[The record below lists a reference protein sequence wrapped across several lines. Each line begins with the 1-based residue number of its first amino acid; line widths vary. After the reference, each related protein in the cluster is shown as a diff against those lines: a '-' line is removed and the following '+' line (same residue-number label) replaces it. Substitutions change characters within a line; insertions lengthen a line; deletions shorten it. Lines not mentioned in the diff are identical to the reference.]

1 MICRPQRTPVD
12 SRCAAGLSWWMPQ
25 HRRSRWP
32 RILLGILLAMS
43 VLLPELG
50 HSLAH
55 RDIEA
60 AHHHDHGVWAAA
72 DIDAA
77 VLLERADTSASHLH
91 PDIRAV
97 ASGKTT
103 VIFPHPVA
111 AVILPLDRHVSQPR
125 RVPSHQVNVRADSWH
140 GLPPPSRAPPLS

>member
-1 MICRPQRTPVD
+1 
-12 SRCAAGLSWWMPQ
+12 
-25 HRRSRWP
+25 
-32 RILLGILLAMS
+32 LGILLAVS

-55 RDIEA
+55 RDIDA
-60 AHHHDHGVWAAA
+60 RHDHDHGVSPAA

-77 VLLERADTSASHLH
+77 VLLERGDTSASHHH

-103 VIFPHPVA
+103 VVFPRPVA
-111 AVILPLDRHVSQPR
+111 AAILPLDGQVSHQH
-125 RVPSHQVNVRADSWH
+125 RVPSNDVNIRVDSWH

>member
-1 MICRPQRTPVD
+1 M
-12 SRCAAGLSWWMPQ
+12 S
-25 HRRSRWP
+25 
-32 RILLGILLAMS
+32 ILLVVS
-43 VLLPELG
+43 VLLPEFG

-55 RDIEA
+55 RDIDA
-60 AHHHDHGVWAAA
+60 GHDHDHGVWPAA

-77 VLLERADTSASHLH
+77 VLLERADTSASHPH

-103 VIFPHPVA
+103 VVFARLVA
-111 AVILPLDRHVSQPR
+111 AVILPLDGQVSHQR
-125 RVPSHQVNVRADSWH
+125 RVPSHEVNIRADSWH